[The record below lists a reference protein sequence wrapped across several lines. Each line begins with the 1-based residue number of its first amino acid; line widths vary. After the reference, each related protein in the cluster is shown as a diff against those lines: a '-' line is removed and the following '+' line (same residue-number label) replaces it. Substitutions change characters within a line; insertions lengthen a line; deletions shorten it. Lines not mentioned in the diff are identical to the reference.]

1 MKLDDFLNEKA
12 FSKYKNGIEKIK
24 KDFINSGYER
34 FLWRKTLEEWD
45 DVSKTYK
52 KEMNSERFLINKY
65 IENFIEQFS
74 YIQDTEVAFIY
85 PESYE
90 PNYFMIQ
97 ELIKY
102 AKTDYIIENLLPEDE
117 TINHIVIFDGNVNNK
132 KIIQLMYHL
141 VYSAVLGENFGGYKL
156 LGIHLCYYLEFCG
169 DESMI
174 YTMNPQSSLI
184 HYQGFTTRK
193 DTNPFIIYDTRK
205 NIEFLIKMEYFKSEF
220 DLYRNLKNKLMPFL
234 QEMYLKAEK
243 YEDGN
248 YNWKLDKSKLKSD
261 LIKKGI
267 IKSKWKNEQ
276 SLFLLVKK
284 IYPNA
289 IFQFRPEW
297 LSPQSLDIY
306 IPELNTG
313 IEYQGIQHYTE
324 VEFFGGKKALE
335 HRIKLDQIKR
345 EICRN
350 YHVRLIEWNYNMD
363 ITKKNLEMYLD
374 EGYNKGES

>member
-34 FLWRKTLEEWD
+34 FLWRKILEEWD

-234 QEMYLKAEK
+234 
-243 YEDGN
+243 
-248 YNWKLDKSKLKSD
+248 
-261 LIKKGI
+261 
-267 IKSKWKNEQ
+267 
-276 SLFLLVKK
+276 
-284 IYPNA
+284 
-289 IFQFRPEW
+289 
-297 LSPQSLDIY
+297 
-306 IPELNTG
+306 
-313 IEYQGIQHYTE
+313 
-324 VEFFGGKKALE
+324 
-335 HRIKLDQIKR
+335 
-345 EICRN
+345 
-350 YHVRLIEWNYNMD
+350 
-363 ITKKNLEMYLD
+363 
-374 EGYNKGES
+374 